1 MNNTKRLALLVCLV
15 FLVLWRAT
23 AQSQDSQEQPCRL
36 IAQALEAAK
45 KLKPGMLR
53 ADIEKDF
60 QLDGGVSFRT
70 QGRYLFRKCP
80 YIKIDVN
87 FDLEGATETPIL
99 SPKDRIASV
108 SRPYLE
114 YPFAD

>member
-1 MNNTKRLALLVCLV
+1 MNGTKRLALLVGLI
-15 FLVLWRAT
+15 FFVLRGAT
-23 AQSQDSQEQPCRL
+23 AQPQQSQEQPCRL
-36 IAQALEAAK
+36 IVQALEAAK

-60 QLDGGVSFRT
+60 QPDGGVSFRT
-70 QGRYLFRKCP
+70 QGRYVFRMCP

-87 FDLEGATETPIL
+87 FDLQGPTETPSP
-99 SPKDRIASV
+99 SPKDRIATV
-108 SRPYLE
+108 SRLYLE